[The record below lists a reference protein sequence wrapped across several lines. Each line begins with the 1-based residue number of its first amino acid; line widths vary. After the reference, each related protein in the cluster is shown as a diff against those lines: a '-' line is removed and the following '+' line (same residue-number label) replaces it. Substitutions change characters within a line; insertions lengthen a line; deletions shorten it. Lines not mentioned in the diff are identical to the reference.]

1 MNATFYQSN
10 ETYLEAALQWLRLL
24 LERHAQPTSAPIS
37 SSPLPMALSMPN
49 TPILTAASSTTLASP
64 TLRWLF
70 WKRANSAI
78 LDAPRAT
85 LPAQPLAVS
94 APPDDLEERL
104 QSAAS
109 ALKTAEYASPRP
121 ALLVLSEQLGLSRF
135 ERDILLLCAAME
147 LDTRVPSLCE
157 RAQDNRHQPYP
168 TFALSLALFR
178 DDEPA
183 WDALAASSPLRF
195 WRLLEITQPNGE
207 PLTSSRLRADERI
220 VNFIKGANLLDDR
233 VATFVTRI
241 PAPTEDS
248 LPPSQAA
255 LVEHIAEAWPDTR
268 SAIQLSGADAA
279 TSQLVAAHAARELNR
294 ALFRLSAELLP
305 TTPGDSET
313 LARLWQRESRLLP
326 LALYVDAAN
335 LEGETANAQAPL
347 QRFVACCNDAI
358 LVATPETAPRL
369 EHASLRLEVARP
381 TAAEQRDLWQTL
393 LQDKSGTIP
402 GALSG
407 QFDLDVAALR
417 DIAQSGLSAT
427 DDEAELGRVLWEKCR
442 QSVRPSLDNLAQRL
456 DLKATWGDLVL
467 PRAERQQLQQIAR
480 QIGQRSTVYDE
491 WGFRGKMN
499 RGLGLGALFYGES
512 GTGKTMAAEV
522 IANHLRLDLYRIDLS
537 AVVSKYIGET
547 EKNLRRLFDE
557 AERGGAVLFFDE
569 ADALF
574 GKRSEVKDSHDRYAN
589 IEINYLLQRMES
601 YGGLAILATNQKSAL
616 DPAFVRRLRFIVNF
630 PFPSAVDR
638 RRLWQKAFPPAIPKS
653 NLDYDRLSRLN
664 LTGGSIHSIALNAAF
679 GAARRKSAQITM
691 PIVLQAARDEFAKL
705 ERPVNETDFRWLEPK
720 QEQTT

>member
-1 MNATFYQSN
+1 MNAAFHENN
-10 ETYLEAALQWLRLL
+10 ENYLGAALQWLRLL
-24 LERHAQPTSAPIS
+24 LECHAQPTPIA
-37 SSPLPMALSMPN
+37 SPALAMALS
-49 TPILTAASSTTLASP
+49 TSPILTVASP
-64 TLRWLF
+64 TALQPTTLRRRF
-70 WKRANSAI
+70 WRRDNNAI
-78 LDAPRAT
+78 AAEPIVPIPSLQLAP
-85 LPAQPLAVS
+85 S
-94 APPDDLEERL
+94 APPDDLDERL
-104 QSAAS
+104 QNAAN
-109 ALKTAEYASPRP
+109 ALQKAETASPRP
-121 ALLVLSEQLGLSRF
+121 ALLVLAEQLGLSGF

-147 LDTRVPSLCE
+147 LDTRIPSLCE
-157 RAQDNRHQPYP
+157 RAQDNPHQPYP
-168 TFALSLALFR
+168 TFALALALFH
-178 DDEPA
+178 ESQPA
-183 WDALAASSPLRF
+183 WDALAASGPLRF
-195 WRLLEITQPNGE
+195 WRLLEITQPGGE

-233 VATFVTRI
+233 VAAFVTRI
-241 PAPTEDS
+241 PAPTDES
-248 LPPSQAA
+248 LPPSQTA
-255 LVEHIAEAWPDTR
+255 LVEHIVDLWPDTH

-279 TSQLVAAHAARELNR
+279 TAQLVAAHAARSLKR
-294 ALFRLSAELLP
+294 ALFRLPAELLP
-305 TTPGDSET
+305 NATGDIET

-326 LALYVDAAN
+326 LALYLDAAT
-335 LEGETANAQAPL
+335 LEGEAANAQAPL
-347 QRFVACCNDAI
+347 QRFVACCNDTI
-358 LVATPETAPRL
+358 LVATP
-369 EHASLRLEVARP
+369 ASAAQLSRAGLHLEVARP
-381 TAAEQRDLWQTL
+381 AAAEQRDLWRTL
-393 LQDKSGTIP
+393 LQDKAADIP
-402 GALSG
+402 NALSG
-407 QFDLDVAALR
+407 QFDLDVATLR
-417 DIAQSGLSAT
+417 GIAQSGLSAT

-456 DLKATWGDLVL
+456 DLKAKWSDLVL
-467 PRAERQQLQQIAR
+467 PRTERQQLQQIAR
-480 QIGQRSTVYDE
+480 QVGQRGRVYDD
-491 WGFRGKMN
+491 WGFRAKMN
-499 RGLGLGALFYGES
+499 RGLGLSALFYGES

-630 PFPSAVDR
+630 PFPAAPDR

-653 NLDYDRLSRLN
+653 NLDYERLSRLN

-691 PIVLQAARDEFAKL
+691 PIILQAARAEFAKL
-705 ERPVNETDFRWLEPK
+705 ERPINDADFRWIEPK
-720 QEQTT
+720 QEQTA